1 MSGGAGDPDLSATI
15 AAMGDEPF
23 DYIGL
28 PFSDSASL
36 QLMATEM
43 NDSSGRWSYI
53 RQLYG
58 TYTAR
63 TGSLS
68 ELVAY
73 GDTFNYQHIT
83 IAGYERMCR
92 RRLMS
97 WWHIVWRVR
106 LYFYAMIPRADADRE
121 LTGALPAPT
130 GKRFNLTEQQSL
142 LTHGIATAYTESGI
156 CAFSATSPPT
166 GKTLT
171 AWRITAIWTA
181 KRCIPARTCC
191 VA

>member
-58 TYTAR
+58 HVYTAR

-83 IAGYERMCR
+83 IAGYEKDVQTPVDELVAY
-92 RRLMS
+92 RLARQA
-97 WWHIVWRVR
+97 VFLRN
-106 LYFYAMIPRADADRE
+106 D
-121 LTGALPAPT
+121 
-130 GKRFNLTEQQSL
+130 
-142 LTHGIATAYTESGI
+142 
-156 CAFSATSPPT
+156 
-166 GKTLT
+166 
-171 AWRITAIWTA
+171 
-181 KRCIPARTCC
+181 PARRHRR
-191 VA
+191 

>member
-1 MSGGAGDPDLSATI
+1 MVSAILIYQQTI

-43 NDSSGRWSYI
+43 NDSWALSYI

-58 TYTAR
+58 HVYTAR

-73 GDTFNYQHIT
+73 GDTFNYQT
-83 IAGYERMCR
+83 SLSRVMKKDVQTPVDELVAY
-92 RRLMS
+92 RL
-97 WWHIVWRVR
+97 
-106 LYFYAMIPRADADRE
+106 
-121 LTGALPAPT
+121 
-130 GKRFNLTEQQSL
+130 
-142 LTHGIATAYTESGI
+142 
-156 CAFSATSPPT
+156 
-166 GKTLT
+166 
-171 AWRITAIWTA
+171 
-181 KRCIPARTCC
+181 ARQAVFFTQ
-191 VA
+191 

>member
-1 MSGGAGDPDLSATI
+1 MLNYYGTASGEEVPAGLSVQVGKMSGGAGDPDLSATI

-58 TYTAR
+58 HVYTAR

-83 IAGYERMCR
+83 IAGYEKDVQTQVDELVAY
-92 RRLMS
+92 RLARQA
-97 WWHIVWRVR
+97 VFLRNDPAR
-106 LYFYAMIPRADADRE
+106 PTQTGE
-121 LTGALPAPT
+121 LTGALLHQPENALPS
-130 GKRFNLTEQQSL
+130 RSSS
-142 LTHGIATAYTESGI
+142 H
-156 CAFSATSPPT
+156 C
-166 GKTLT
+166 
-171 AWRITAIWTA
+171 
-181 KRCIPARTCC
+181 
-191 VA
+191 